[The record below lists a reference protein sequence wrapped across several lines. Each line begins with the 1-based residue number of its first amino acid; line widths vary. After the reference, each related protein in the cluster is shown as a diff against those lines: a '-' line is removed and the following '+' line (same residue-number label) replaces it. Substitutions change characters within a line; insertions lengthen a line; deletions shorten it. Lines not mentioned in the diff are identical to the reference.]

1 MVVQHADHI
10 PCFAGQ
16 QTRFQ
21 GNEGH
26 RVRSLNHRPRRRPR
40 LCEQTRR
47 NIQRDHRR
55 GVPVGVCNERSN
67 VFARRAT
74 QAGAQQT
81 INNQINILWP
91 DDIRRMNHT
100 ACVQP
105 CLPRRAGLFRQRFIT
120 FECQQRHADPRS
132 HRKTGNHV
140 TVTAVIAVPA
150 HYQPVCSLRVRAAGN
165 IKRRLACPL
174 HQFIKGDTET
184 VSRLFFGMPD
194 RVRMPDGMWYTCGVF
209 LHRMVRHVTA
219 PRSQSVS
226 AKN

>member
-1 MVVQHADHI
+1 MIAFMGRRASGRKPRSKVRRIKTRDAHFLSCQPTLQPQRMVVQHADHI

-21 GNEGH
+21 GDERH
-26 RVRSLNHRPRRRPR
+26 RVSSLNHRPRRRSC

-67 VFARRAT
+67 VLARRAA

-91 DDIRRMNHT
+91 DDIRRMNHA
-100 ACVQP
+100 ACIQP

-120 FECQQRHADPRS
+120 FECQQRHADPRC

-140 TVTAVIAVPA
+140 TVTAVIAVSA
-150 HYQPVCSLRVRAAGN
+150 HY
-165 IKRRLACPL
+165 
-174 HQFIKGDTET
+174 
-184 VSRLFFGMPD
+184 
-194 RVRMPDGMWYTCGVF
+194 
-209 LHRMVRHVTA
+209 
-219 PRSQSVS
+219 
-226 AKN
+226 